1 MSNIKVYIQAIQ
13 NKHDSIVEDAQ
24 TKNNICIRVKNTDTL
39 DEFAGEA
46 FLNPQY
52 LDKVQRWVKK
62 NKYQCMS
69 LNNDVE
75 MELRVEIFKFHL
87 TKQPK
92 GDIETLK
99 QDIAAMRKDNAQL
112 KGQLKL
118 FRYYFL

>member
-1 MSNIKVYIQAIQ
+1 
-13 NKHDSIVEDAQ
+13 
-24 TKNNICIRVKNTDTL
+24 L

-99 QDIAAMRKDNAQL
+99 QDIAAMRKDNA
-112 KGQLKL
+112 
-118 FRYYFL
+118 